1 MLLEDVFVE
10 YLHGVKYTGGPCTCD
25 PAPEARPSRSFLLH
39 LIALFWS
46 IGLSIGGAAS
56 LAAQTP
62 VPQDT
67 ARPPVRDTITR
78 DTTAR
83 RDTVRIPSIG
93 IRRPADSLGVRLPT
107 VLSRAE
113 RETYRRAVEQ
123 IEAARATAF
132 QQNMRSIMQAVWGQV
147 AASTFATAEQP
158 PPFALPPPDS
168 SDRRVATRAGDI
180 IAEHSDLSLQLNARM
195 EFRAERNLNERC
207 AVSGFVQPVFD
218 CQSNFLPLLDFQF
231 NAKSGGVVADR
242 IHVDV
247 DYDTQREF
255 DGSNNISVNYEGK
268 GREVIQRVELGNVT
282 FQPPVSRF
290 ITAGI
295 PMGNYGMQAIAR
307 LGSARVRGIIAQQK
321 GNIVKDR
328 VFTVG
333 DLTLSAADR
342 RIDDHQFEPRR
353 FFFTVHPRQLGGYPN
368 IDILNSR
375 AMLLA
380 ASALPD
386 TLRPT
391 RVFLYRLLIGG
402 QPANPSGPQFRILN
416 DPRSRRG
423 PVYERLREGIDYYV
437 DPSQLWVALV
447 RPLSLNN
454 ERLVVAYRVRINGR
468 DTIHVSTGGTPD
480 LEFRSQTEQWA
491 NLLWDPDVTP
501 QDPAFEREIRSV
513 YRIGGPEVQ
522 RQSIVVK
529 VVTGPGDDQEKAV
542 ESETQTS
549 NTYLQ
554 LFGLAQRTNSS
565 TFDNENRIW
574 PRPADPN
581 FELSLGASASR
592 AIRDR
597 FLVFPSLRP
606 FARSGLARGNNPS
619 NDTIYT
625 TPSEYVRS
633 AQRPQSVYHMRVRY
647 QTEGSGEAGA
657 LMLGAIQVRPNSER
671 LLVDGIPLVRG
682 ADYTV
687 DYDLGRV
694 TFMRPDTLFPRPR
707 QVTAQFEENP
717 IFAESPTSIFGATA
731 EIPFDNGTLNFT
743 AISQTQ
749 NTTYN
754 RPPLGLEPAASLVAG
769 VTAQFG
775 FDASPLTALVS
786 RLPYGETTVPSRI
799 NVSGEF
805 AASRPKPNAA
815 GQAYLES
822 FEREGGILVPLQDNE
837 WYYSSQPALG
847 RTLPQSIGANV
858 LEIPRAATMA
868 WQSDGLDARSVAIRL
883 RIEDIDPLTN
893 IIGTGLSAPE
903 PLLWMTLYPLNIGGL
918 RGDGGFQWRI
928 QNPVSGRRWRSI
940 RTPLGPTGADLSRVE
955 NIEFWAQIP
964 VTAARRPR
972 NPILVFDFGDISEN
986 TLAFS
991 PDTMT
996 VRLSPGSAAARDT
1009 TYGGRRLQGFD
1020 RLDSERDAFSRAF
1033 NVGVNDTGL
1042 AGDVAGAIVV
1052 VNDTVPGS
1060 SPIVETVGNFPT
1072 CTGGYSLIRIIGD
1085 SRTTCTVGNN
1095 RLDEEDIDADNV
1107 LNLTSAE
1114 RESEQVRR
1122 YIVNL
1127 ADTSTYTRIGRC
1139 GPGPRPVVGP
1149 SSEERCWV
1157 LIRVPFR
1164 TADDSIGTPLLR
1176 RMRALRVTMISGAGL
1191 PDSAFTQVPIA
1202 RLRLTGAPWLKR
1214 AETTLRGIGAE
1225 LPAPGSVVAGVIGT
1239 QDRGLAGGI
1248 NYESPPGVVDE
1259 PDTKRSN
1266 FQTSRIQI
1274 NERSLRL
1281 RASGLERFDR
1291 AEAYFR
1297 FPEGEK
1303 NFMAYKELRLWARGI
1318 RNGWGENAD
1327 LQFYVKIG
1335 RDPDN
1340 FYMFRTPLNGGS
1352 DRTAWLPEVR
1362 VDFQRLFRLRARIQ
1376 NAYLQGELRNLCT
1389 GLDSVLVANTPL
1401 PRNGNRYVACD
1412 DGYIAYS
1419 SDPGVTPPNLAA
1431 VQELSV
1437 GIIRTEVGASSRPL
1451 APGDTTELWVDDIR
1465 LGGVVEEAGFAGQ
1478 VAMSVLASDFADI
1491 RFSMTRRDP
1500 HFRQLA
1506 EEPTFLTD
1514 NSFNVSSAFH
1524 LEKLLPR
1531 GFGWSIPVSV
1541 NYASSSSNPLFVSHS
1556 DVEGEII
1563 DGLRTPKSSATSV
1576 TFAVSRA
1583 TPIANGRLAPILNN
1597 LSLAGTYTS
1606 GSART
1611 EYEDGEASNLTV
1623 GLDYN
1628 LSRALFPQLSRWAP
1642 AELHLTSVYTRGDD
1656 QRLVFLKPAE
1666 ARDDIPRRIA
1676 GLTSTWR
1683 NGTSLQLRPS
1693 REFSGRLDLN
1703 SIRDLRGYGSDTPL
1717 GIVTSDR
1724 VRILGADA
1732 GLEREREMQAG
1743 FNFTPQFS
1751 TWFRPRVDFGS
1762 SYNMLRDPNALSF
1775 LRLTDSAGTV
1785 GLPRRLGST
1794 QTSTAGVTLD
1804 LPKAADQYVDSASWM
1819 HRFLTAL
1826 QPVDINYN
1834 RSLVSVFDRAPSAPP
1849 LTYQFA
1855 LGNMER
1861 FREIGATP
1869 ATSAGIV
1876 NQLSAN
1882 HTISLPFGMSLAN
1895 RYQLISARNW
1905 TRRADDTQAV
1915 TDGTQVVFPDL
1926 SLRWSMKPQRLR
1938 GFIASVGGTA
1948 RAVQTRQ
1955 VNTRQPEFIRELASE
1970 DGDADEIGPSFLPDR
1985 GETIVRSF
1993 PANLSVVFAGQRPV
2007 TASVGYAFSARRER
2021 RPGLSSRSGNN
2032 DISFEIAKP
2041 WAVPADWKLRSDIR
2055 TRVSYQDTHGDN
2067 FVLNPLA
2074 LSRESRLTDNGR
2086 KAFSFSADTDVA
2098 ENLSSSFVF
2107 SRVESFDENLNRRF
2121 TQTVLSAVLHLQ
2133 FFGGDIK

>member
-1 MLLEDVFVE
+1 MALLWS
-10 YLHGVKYTGGPCTCD
+10 LLLAMG
-25 PAPEARPSRSFLLH
+25 APT
-39 LIALFWS
+39 
-46 IGLSIGGAAS
+46 S
-56 LAAQTP
+56 LAAQNPPDTIRPAPPPPPPTP
-62 VPQDT
+62 GIGL
-67 ARPPVRDTITR
+67 RPPRDTI
-78 DTTAR
+78 A
-83 RDTVRIPSIG
+83 
-93 IRRPADSLGVRLPT
+93 VRLPT

-158 PPFALPPPDS
+158 PPFATQPEDKT
-168 SDRRVATRAGDI
+168 DRKVAAKASDI
-180 IAEHSDLSLQLNARM
+180 ISEHSDLSLQLNARM
-195 EFRAERNLNERC
+195 ELRAERNLNERC

-218 CQSNFLPLLDFQF
+218 CQSSFLPLLDFQF
-231 NAKSGGVVADR
+231 NAKSGGVIADR
-242 IHVDV
+242 VHVDV

-268 GREVIQRVELGNVT
+268 ENELLERVELGNVT

-295 PMGNYGMQAIAR
+295 PSGNYGLQAIAR
-307 LGSARVRGIIAQQK
+307 LGTARVRGIVAQQK
-321 GNIVKDR
+321 GNIIKDR

-333 DLTLSAADR
+333 DRTLSAVDR

-353 FFFTVHPRQLGGYPN
+353 FFFTVPPRLFASYPN
-368 IDILNSR
+368 LDILDSR
-375 AMLLA
+375 RMEQLA
-380 ASALPD
+380 SSLPD

-402 QPANPSGPQFRILN
+402 QPSNPSGPQFRILG

-437 DPSQLWVALV
+437 DPSQLWIALV

-480 LEFRSQTEQWA
+480 LEFRSQTEQFA

-501 QDPAFEREIRSV
+501 QDPAFDREIRSI
-513 YRIGGPEVQ
+513 YRIGGPEVR
-522 RQSIVVK
+522 RQSIGVK
-529 VVTGPGDDQEKAV
+529 VVTGTGDDQEKAV
-542 ESETQTS
+542 ESDTQTA

-554 LFGLAQRTNSS
+554 LFGLTQRTNTS
-565 TFDNENRIW
+565 TFDLENRVW

-592 AIRDR
+592 VIRDQ

-606 FARSGLARGNNPS
+606 FARNGLARGGNPS

-633 AQRPQSVYHMRVRY
+633 AQRPQSVYHIRIRY
-647 QTEGSGEAGA
+647 QAEGSGEGGA
-657 LMLGAIQVRPNSER
+657 LMLGAVQVRPNSER

-682 ADYTV
+682 SDYTV

-694 TFMRPDTLFPRPR
+694 TFLRPDTLFPRPR

-717 IFAESPTSIFGATA
+717 IFAESPTSILGATA
-731 EIPFDNGTLNFT
+731 EIPFDNGSLSFT

-754 RPPLGLEPAASLVAG
+754 RPPLGFEPAASLVAG
-769 VTAQFG
+769 VTAQFS
-775 FDASPLTALVS
+775 FDAAPLTALVS
-786 RLPYGETTVPSRI
+786 RLPFGETTVPSRI

-815 GQAYLES
+815 GQAFIES
-822 FEREGGILVPLQDNE
+822 FEGEGGILVPLAETE
-837 WYYSSQPALG
+837 WYFSSQPALG
-847 RTLPQSIGANV
+847 RTLSARIGSEA
-858 LEIPRAATMA
+858 LDLPRATTLA
-868 WQSDGLDARSVAIRL
+868 WQSDGLDARGSAIRL

-903 PLLWMTLYPLNIGGL
+903 PLLWMTLYPLGVGGL
-918 RGDGGFQWRI
+918 RGDGGFQWTVR
-928 QNPVSGRRWRSI
+928 NTLPGRRWRSI
-940 RTPLGPTGADLSRVE
+940 RTPLGPTGADLSRIE

-964 VTAARRPR
+964 VTAARRQR
-972 NPILVFDFGDISEN
+972 NPILVLDFGDVSEN
-986 TLAFS
+986 SVTFS
-991 PDTMT
+991 PDT
-996 VRLSPGSAAARDT
+996 VRVRRQPGEPAARDT
-1009 TYGGRRLQGFD
+1009 TYGGKQLQGFD

-1033 NVGVNDTGL
+1033 NVGVNDNGL
-1042 AGDVAGAIVV
+1042 AGDLVGAITV
-1052 VNDTVPGS
+1052 VNDTLPGL
-1060 SPIVETVGNFPT
+1060 PPLIETLGNFAT
-1072 CTGGYSLIRIIGD
+1072 CQGGYSLIRILGD
-1085 SRTTCTVGNN
+1085 SRTSCTVANN

-1107 LNLTSAE
+1107 LNFTGAE
-1114 RESEQVRR
+1114 RESEQLRR

-1127 ADTSTYTRIGRC
+1127 ADTSVYTRIGRC
-1139 GPGPRPVVGP
+1139 GPSPRTVVGP
-1149 SSEERCWV
+1149 APEERCWV

-1164 TADDSIGTPLLR
+1164 TADDSIGSPLLR
-1176 RMRALRVTMISGAGL
+1176 RMRALRITMISGAGSS
-1191 PDSAFTQVPIA
+1191 DNDFAQIPIA

-1214 AETTLRGIGAE
+1214 SDGALRGIAAE
-1225 LPAPGSVVAGVIGT
+1225 TPGGGSVTAGLIGT
-1239 QDRGLAGGI
+1239 QDRGLPGGI

-1266 FQTSRIQI
+1266 YQTNRVQI

-1281 RASGLERFDR
+1281 MASGLERYDR

-1318 RNGWGENAD
+1318 RNGWGNTGD

-1340 FYMFRTPLNGGS
+1340 FYFYRVPLNGGN
-1352 DRTAWLPEVR
+1352 DREAWLPEVR
-1362 VDFQRLFRLRARIQ
+1362 VDFEKLFRLRAQIQ
-1376 NAYLQGELRNLCT
+1376 NAYLQGLARNTCS
-1389 GLDSVLVANTPL
+1389 GIDSVLIANTPL
-1401 PRNGNRYVACD
+1401 PRNGTRYVACD
-1412 DGYIAYS
+1412 NGYIAYT
-1419 SDPGVTPPNLAA
+1419 SDPAVTPPNLAG

-1437 GIIRTEVGASSRPL
+1437 GMVRVAVGLSSRPL

-1465 LGGVVEEAGFAGQ
+1465 LGGVVDEAGFAGQ
-1478 VAMSVLASDFADI
+1478 LAMSVLASDFADI

-1506 EEPTFLTD
+1506 EQPSFLTD

-1541 NYASSSSNPLFVSHS
+1541 NYSSSSSNPLFVSS
-1556 DVEGEII
+1556 TDVAGSVIE
-1563 DGLRTPKSSATSV
+1563 GLRTPKASATSV
-1576 TFAVSRA
+1576 TFAVTRA
-1583 TPIANGRLAPILNN
+1583 TPIKDSRLAPILNN

-1606 GSART
+1606 GAART
-1611 EYEDGEASNLTV
+1611 EFENGRASNLTV

-1628 LSRALFPQLSRWAP
+1628 LSRAILPELSRWAP

-1656 QRLVFLKPAE
+1656 RRFVFLKPAE

-1683 NGTSLQLRPS
+1683 NGTSLQFRPS
-1693 REFSGRLDLN
+1693 KSLSGRLDFN
-1703 SIRDLRGYGSDTPL
+1703 SIRDLREYGDESPL
-1717 GIVTSDR
+1717 GVITGTDR
-1724 VRILGADA
+1724 ISIFGADA
-1732 GLEREREMQAG
+1732 GIEREREMQAG
-1743 FNFTPQFS
+1743 LNFTPQFS
-1751 TWFRPRVDFGS
+1751 SWIRPRVDFGS
-1762 SYNMLRDPNALSF
+1762 SYNMLRDPNTLSF
-1775 LRLTDSAGTV
+1775 LRAEDSANTLR
-1785 GLPRRLGST
+1785 LPHRLGST

-1804 LPKAADQYVDSASWM
+1804 FPKAANLYLDSASRL
-1819 HRFLTAL
+1819 HRMLTSI
-1826 QPVDINYN
+1826 QPLDINYN
-1834 RSLVSVFDRAPSAPP
+1834 RSLVSVFDHAPSAAP
-1849 LTYQFA
+1849 LGYQFA
-1855 LGNMER
+1855 IGTIAR
-1861 FREIGATP
+1861 FREIDETP

-1882 HTISLPFGMSLAN
+1882 HTIILPFGASLAN
-1895 RYQLISARNW
+1895 RYQMISARNW
-1905 TRRADDTQAV
+1905 TRRQDDTQAV

-1926 SLRWSMKPQRLR
+1926 SLRWSMKPDRLR
-1938 GFIASVGGTA
+1938 RVFSSIGGSA

-1955 VNTRQPEFIRELASE
+1955 VNNRQPDFLRPVQSGEVEN
-1970 DGDADEIGPSFLPDR
+1970 GADDLPAFLTDR
-1985 GETIVRSF
+1985 GETTVRSF
-1993 PANLSVVFAGQRPV
+1993 PASLSVVFAGQRPLS
-2007 TASVGYAFSARRER
+2007 ASLGYAYSQRRER
-2021 RPGLSSRSGNN
+2021 RPGLSSRSGSN
-2032 DISFEIAKP
+2032 DISVELAKP
-2041 WAVPADWKLRSDIR
+2041 WAVPPDWKLRSDIR
-2055 TRVSYQDTHGDN
+2055 TRLTYQDTQGDN

-2086 KAFSFSADTDVA
+2086 RAFSFSADTEVA

-2107 SRVESFDENLNRRF
+2107 SRVESFDLNLNRRF

-2133 FFGGDIK
+2133 FFGGEIQ